1 MNISNENKESK
12 MNMLDTVRNNKKVIT
27 SVGFGIIG
35 AALLVGV
42 YKAGSYQAGKA
53 YVSQINNLTKK
64 VANTQAQ
71 PIQPV
76 EPKEEP
82 VNAQAKPEPKVKEHK
97 VKSTETIS
105 APVAPVAA
113 VVPVSPT
120 PGKIGNFQVQGRIPV
135 TEISNDLTSDIYTT
149 PGISLEDA
157 EALINGD
164 MTVGKGTRFPT
175 PKEGLWA
182 AGRMMSGNEN
192 NEEFHRKAVE
202 AAKAAKE
209 TKATIVVEPDL
220 VEAKTTKKRKDIRQ
234 KNRAA
239 TAAKKHP
246 MGESDI

>member
-1 MNISNENKESK
+1 

-64 VANTQAQ
+64 VADTQAQ

-82 VNAQAKPEPKVKEHK
+82 VNAQAKPEP
-97 VKSTETIS
+97 
-105 APVAPVAA
+105 
-113 VVPVSPT
+113 
-120 PGKIGNFQVQGRIPV
+120 
-135 TEISNDLTSDIYTT
+135 
-149 PGISLEDA
+149 
-157 EALINGD
+157 
-164 MTVGKGTRFPT
+164 
-175 PKEGLWA
+175 
-182 AGRMMSGNEN
+182 
-192 NEEFHRKAVE
+192 
-202 AAKAAKE
+202 
-209 TKATIVVEPDL
+209 KATIVVEPDL

>member
-1 MNISNENKESK
+1 

-64 VANTQAQ
+64 VADTQAQ

-82 VNAQAKPEPKVKEHK
+82 VNAQAKPEPKVKEPKVK

-105 APVAPVAA
+105 APVTPVAP
-113 VVPVSPT
+113 VVPVAQEATS
-120 PGKIGNFQVQGRIPV
+120 GKIGNFQVQGRIPV

-182 AGRMMSGNEN
+182 AGRMMWGNEN

-239 TAAKKHP
+239 TAAKKNP
-246 MGESDI
+246 MGESDMI

>member
-1 MNISNENKESK
+1 
-12 MNMLDTVRNNKKVIT
+12 MNMLDTVRNNKKVVTKI
-27 SVGFGIIG
+27 GLGIIG

-42 YKAGSYQAGKA
+42 YKAGSYQASKA

-64 VANTQAQ
+64 VVNAQPVQ

-82 VNAQAKPEPKVKEHK
+82 VNAQA
-97 VKSTETIS
+97 
-105 APVAPVAA
+105 
-113 VVPVSPT
+113 
-120 PGKIGNFQVQGRIPV
+120 
-135 TEISNDLTSDIYTT
+135 
-149 PGISLEDA
+149 
-157 EALINGD
+157 
-164 MTVGKGTRFPT
+164 
-175 PKEGLWA
+175 
-182 AGRMMSGNEN
+182 
-192 NEEFHRKAVE
+192 VE

-209 TKATIVVEPDL
+209 AKATIVVEPDL

>member
-1 MNISNENKESK
+1 MNI
-12 MNMLDTVRNNKKVIT
+12 LDTVRSNKNVIT
-27 SVGFGIIG
+27 SVGFSIVG

-64 VANTQAQ
+64 VVNAQPVQ

-76 EPKEEP
+76 EPK
-82 VNAQAKPEPKVKEHK
+82 VKEPK

-182 AGRMMSGNEN
+182 AGRMMWGNEN

-209 TKATIVVEPDL
+209 AKATIVVEPDL